1 MFSVGV
7 GSWNKIPCHT
17 EGSGERP
24 SHRVCVPD
32 LAGSVLDEILSD
44 SGPKQS
50 SLLEFL
56 ENRPAEEQRRLN
68 VLKTALADGEK
79 STVATRESRNAAA
92 LRKCSP
98 DVQFLA

>member
-1 MFSVGV
+1 MSPAAVV
-7 GSWNKIPCHT
+7 QSK
-17 EGSGERP
+17 
-24 SHRVCVPD
+24 
-32 LAGSVLDEILSD
+32 LATRI
-44 SGPKQS
+44 
-50 SLLEFL
+50 LEFL

-98 DVQFLA
+98 DVHFLA